1 MRPIHI
7 AATAAALAFAV
18 SPALADRGGNG
29 NGHGNQSP
37 APAACSVSDGTVS
50 ATGLP
55 TGEVINFMVTDASG
69 EWGWVLG
76 FTDDGTWN
84 VSVPAANG
92 ATSYEFVS
100 RTWGPNG
107 SKYDVFAGCA

>member
-1 MRPIHI
+1 MRFIHI
-7 AATAAALAFAV
+7 AATAAGLAVAV

-37 APAACSVSDGTVS
+37 APAGCSVSDGVVS

-84 VSVPAANG
+84 VSVPAPNG

-107 SKYDVFAGCA
+107 SKYDVFASCA